1 MMIGYRHPPL
11 FTHEHGCVKRPLPTV
26 YQRILNLKF
35 ATFMLT
41 RRVGQPYPG
50 AFNRTATM
58 WSVRGARAS
67 RSTSSQLTGPAAASV
82 PSCSLCPRHCT
93 QFGSCT
99 CGTTAQDSRKAGHHP
114 GSPAQ
119 VPAPGQP
126 ALDQLALDQLALD
139 QLALDQLALDQ
150 PDQPGLSGPAPAARP
165 KM

>member
-1 MMIGYRHPPL
+1 M
-11 FTHEHGCVKRPLPTV
+11 
-26 YQRILNLKF
+26 KF

-50 AFNRTATM
+50 ALNRTATKHN
-58 WSVRGARAS
+58 VERARGARAS

-119 VPAPGQP
+119 VQAPDQL

-139 QLALDQLALDQ
+139 QLALDQLALGQ
-150 PDQPGLSGPAPAARP
+150 PDHQGLSGPGHSGPAPAARP
-165 KM
+165 KMRWPTHQR

>member
-1 MMIGYRHPPL
+1 MNTVVSRDLVYQRYTNGI
-11 FTHEHGCVKRPLPTV
+11 PTV

-58 WSVRGARAS
+58 WSARGARAS

-114 GSPAQ
+114 GPLVQ
-119 VPAPGQP
+119 VQAPDQP
-126 ALDQLALDQLALD
+126 ALAQLALDQQALSD
-139 QLALDQLALDQ
+139 H
-150 PDQPGLSGPAPAARP
+150 PGHSGPAPVARP